1 VTLMLWIVALFAV
14 FLLGVP
20 ISFSLGIV
28 TLAGLV
34 GSGLP
39 LQVVVQ
45 RMFTGADNFAFVAIP
60 LFILAGNL
68 MAVGGISK
76 RITSFADMLVGH
88 WPGGLGMVAIVA
100 SMIFAAV
107 TGSAIAATAAIGAI
121 LISEMIVKGY
131 SRPYAAALVATA
143 GSIGPIIPP
152 SIPLVVYGVIVSSSI
167 AKLFMGGVIPGIL
180 MGVFLMIANW
190 RISKVRG
197 YVGREKKAKWSEIR
211 QGLRDAV
218 LALLMPIIIIGGIVG
233 GIFTPTESAAIAVAY
248 ALVLGGVIYRDLSW
262 RSLAKAFV
270 DAAVTT
276 GIILTVLMTANLFI
290 WFMTVK
296 MIPQSIAQSLL
307 SVISSKW
314 GALMVMNIILLIAG
328 TFIDTTSAIT
338 IFVPLF
344 LPLVQTFGIDL
355 IHFGVM
361 VAVNLTIGMCTPPL
375 GVCLFV
381 ACEIA
386 DTTLTKMFKDLI
398 LMLIPL
404 LILLALITYVPS
416 TVLWLPNVLGL

>member
-1 VTLMLWIVALFAV
+1 MLWIVALFLV

-28 TLAGLV
+28 TLAGLS

-180 MGVFLMIANW
+180 MGIFLMIANW

-197 YVGREKKAKWSEIR
+197 YVGREKKAKWSEIC

-248 ALVLGGVIYRDLSW
+248 ALVLGGVIYRELSW
-262 RSLAKAFV
+262 RSLAKAFI

-404 LILLALITYVPS
+404 LILLALITYIPA

>member
-1 VTLMLWIVALFAV
+1 MLWIVALFLV

-39 LQVVVQ
+39 LQVLVQ

-180 MGVFLMIANW
+180 MGIFLMIANW

-197 YVGREKKAKWSEIR
+197 YVGREKKAKWSEVR

-248 ALVLGGVIYRDLSW
+248 ALVLGGLIYRELSW

-276 GIILTVLMTANLFI
+276 GVILTVLMTANLFI

>member
-1 VTLMLWIVALFAV
+1 MLWIAGLFGV
-14 FLLGVP
+14 FLLGIP
-20 ISFSLGIV
+20 ISFSLGAT
-28 TLAGLV
+28 TLAGLL
-34 GSGLP
+34 GMGLP
-39 LQVVVQ
+39 LEVIVQ
-45 RMFTGADNFAFVAIP
+45 RMFTGIDNFAFVAIP

-76 RITSFADMLVGH
+76 RITTFSEALVGH

-107 TGSAIAATAAIGAI
+107 TGSAIAATAAIGAL
-121 LISEMIVKGY
+121 LISEMISKGY
-131 SRPYAAALVATA
+131 SRAYSASLVATA

-167 AKLFMGGVIPGIL
+167 AKLFMGGVIPGLL

-190 RISKVRG
+190 LISKRRG
-197 YVGREKKAKWSEIR
+197 YVGREKRASATELR
-211 QGLRDAV
+211 QGLKDAV
-218 LALLMPIIIIGGIVG
+218 LALLMPVIIIGGIVA

-248 ALVLGGVIYRDLSW
+248 ALLLGGLVYRELTW
-262 RSLAKAFV
+262 KKVVHAFIE
-270 DAAVTT
+270 AAITNGV
-276 GIILTVLMTANLFI
+276 ILTVLMTASLFI

-296 MIPQSIAQSLL
+296 MIPQSITQSLL
-307 SVISSKW
+307 QVIDTKW

-328 TFIDTTSAIT
+328 TFIDTTSALT

-344 LPLVQTFGIDL
+344 LPLVKTFGIDL
-355 IHFGVM
+355 IHFGVV

-381 ACEIA
+381 SCEIA
-386 DTTLTKMFKDLI
+386 DTSLREMFRDLVI
-398 LMLIPL
+398 MLIPL
-404 LILLALITYVPS
+404 LILLLLITYVPA
-416 TVLWLPNVLGL
+416 TVTWLPDFLGL

>member
-1 VTLMLWIVALFAV
+1 M
-14 FLLGVP
+14 
-20 ISFSLGIV
+20 
-28 TLAGLV
+28 
-34 GSGLP
+34 
-39 LQVVVQ
+39 
-45 RMFTGADNFAFVAIP
+45 
-60 LFILAGNL
+60 
-68 MAVGGISK
+68 
-76 RITSFADMLVGH
+76 
-88 WPGGLGMVAIVA
+88 
-100 SMIFAAV
+100 
-107 TGSAIAATAAIGAI
+107 
-121 LISEMIVKGY
+121 
-131 SRPYAAALVATA
+131 
-143 GSIGPIIPP
+143 
-152 SIPLVVYGVIVSSSI
+152 
-167 AKLFMGGVIPGIL
+167 
-180 MGVFLMIANW
+180 
-190 RISKVRG
+190 
-197 YVGREKKAKWSEIR
+197 
-211 QGLRDAV
+211 

-248 ALVLGGVIYRDLSW
+248 ALVLGGVIYRELSW
-262 RSLAKAFV
+262 RSLAKAFI

-398 LMLIPL
+398 HMLIPL
-404 LILLALITYVPS
+404 LILLALITYIPA

>member
-1 VTLMLWIVALFAV
+1 MLWIVALFAV

-248 ALVLGGVIYRDLSW
+248 ALVLGGVIYRELSW

>member
-1 VTLMLWIVALFAV
+1 MLWIVALFLV

-39 LQVVVQ
+39 LQVLVQ

-180 MGVFLMIANW
+180 MGIFLMIANW

-197 YVGREKKAKWSEIR
+197 YVGREKKAKWSEVR

-248 ALVLGGVIYRDLSW
+248 ALVLGGLIYRELSW

-276 GIILTVLMTANLFI
+276 GVILTVLMTANLFI

-416 TVLWLPNVLGL
+416 TVLWLPNILGL

>member
-1 VTLMLWIVALFAV
+1 MLWIVALFLV

-28 TLAGLV
+28 TLAGLL

-39 LQVVVQ
+39 LQVLVQ

-180 MGVFLMIANW
+180 MGIFLMIANW

-197 YVGREKKAKWSEIR
+197 YVGREKKAKWSEVR

-248 ALVLGGVIYRDLSW
+248 ALVVGGLIYRELSW

-276 GIILTVLMTANLFI
+276 GVILTVLMTANLFI

-416 TVLWLPNVLGL
+416 TVLWLPNILGL